1 MKKIIPIALITVVG
15 LLASVVYAQTQN
27 DENIKAD
34 VQTLDK
40 DNAALAKKQET
51 LKRDRVAKANDK
63 ANDDNGKQ
71 AVDSMK
77 IGVDK
82 MGIEAKTIEKHMDE
96 KTLAKHKDAIN
107 QDNAGK
113 N

>member
-1 MKKIIPIALITVVG
+1 MKKVIPIVLITAVG

-34 VQTLDK
+34 VQALDK
-40 DNAALAKKQET
+40 DNAALVKQEET
-51 LKRDRVAKANDK
+51 LRSDRAAKANDK
-63 ANDDNGKQ
+63 LNDDNGKQ
-71 AVDSMK
+71 AVDSVK

-82 MGIEAKTIEKHMDE
+82 MGIKAKKIEKDMDE
-96 KTLAKHKDAIN
+96 NTLAKHKDAIN
-107 QDNAGK
+107 QDNIGK